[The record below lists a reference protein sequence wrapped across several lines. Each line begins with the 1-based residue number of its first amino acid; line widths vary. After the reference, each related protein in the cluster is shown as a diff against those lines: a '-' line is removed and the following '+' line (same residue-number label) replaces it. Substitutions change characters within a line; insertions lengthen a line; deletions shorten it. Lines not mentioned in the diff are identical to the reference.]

1 MPPFLI
7 GIMIWAA
14 SIAIVFGWVAISS
27 SGSVTSHANSV
38 QNTKVIEAYEC
49 KCANGD
55 SNYPLQMN
63 IVVDPATGVEY
74 IYTFSSS
81 ESAAITPRL
90 NKDGKI
96 MIYEEKE

>member
-1 MPPFLI
+1 MPFAIGAMIGAIATAFGLI
-7 GIMIWAA
+7 
-14 SIAIVFGWVAISS
+14 
-27 SGSVTSHANSV
+27 VTSPSVSVPSHASSV

-49 KCANGD
+49 KRVNG
-55 SNYPLQMN
+55 SKSYPLQMN

-74 IYTFSSS
+74 IYAFSSS

-96 MIYEEKE
+96 MIYEENK